1 MKSKLLH
8 EVIDLVDRFQS
19 DSHHYSADIHGFKL
33 WVADGLE
40 EREPMDGV
48 AWEGKDDG
56 RSPESVINTL
66 LVHLNRYAKTY
77 SKSAIYDSDFSTQEE
92 FIYLINLKAFG
103 AMSKM
108 ELIKKNVQDKPTGMQ
123 IINRL
128 IAHGWIGQSDSETDG
143 RSKIIKITKKGKTFL
158 KRVGVGGLLGGG
170 ARHRDLNGCLVRH
183 SYREQRVARI
193 CDRFSCGLRADEGI
207 DVVQGRHPGLEGG
220 VVGFLASAQ
229 SRLD

>member
-19 DSHHYSADIHGFKL
+19 ETHHYSPDIHGFKL

-40 EREPMDGV
+40 EREPMDDV
-48 AWEGKDDG
+48 AWEGKDKG

-128 IAHGWIGQSDSETDG
+128 IAHGWIGQSDSDTDG
-143 RSKIIKITKKGKTFL
+143 RSKIIKITKKGKTALEQQMKKIRQATKIVAGDLTQHEKMKLIQLLEKLDHFHNPIFL
-158 KRVGVGGLLGGG
+158 KNYDSAELL
-170 ARHRDLNGCLVRH
+170 DKVKNEYLPVNN
-183 SYREQRVARI
+183 
-193 CDRFSCGLRADEGI
+193 
-207 DVVQGRHPGLEGG
+207 
-220 VVGFLASAQ
+220 
-229 SRLD
+229 

>member
-19 DSHHYSADIHGFKL
+19 ETHHYSPDIHGFKL

-40 EREPMDGV
+40 EREPMDDV
-48 AWEGKDDG
+48 AWEGKDKG

-128 IAHGWIGQSDSETDG
+128 IAHGWIGQSDSDTDG
-143 RSKIIKITKKGKTFL
+143 RSKIIKITKKGKTALEQQMKKIRQATKIVAGDLTQHEKIKLIQLLQKLDHFHNPIFL
-158 KRVGVGGLLGGG
+158 KNYDSAELL
-170 ARHRDLNGCLVRH
+170 DKVK
-183 SYREQRVARI
+183 SE
-193 CDRFSCGLRADEGI
+193 
-207 DVVQGRHPGLEGG
+207 
-220 VVGFLASAQ
+220 FLPVNN
-229 SRLD
+229 

>member
-40 EREPMDGV
+40 EREPMDVV
-48 AWEGKDDG
+48 AWEGKDEG

-143 RSKIIKITKKGKTFL
+143 RSKIIKITKKGKTALGQQMKKIRQATKIVAGDLTQHEKMKLIQLLEKLDHFHNPIFL
-158 KRVGVGGLLGGG
+158 KNYDSAELL
-170 ARHRDLNGCLVRH
+170 DKVKNEYLPVNN
-183 SYREQRVARI
+183 
-193 CDRFSCGLRADEGI
+193 
-207 DVVQGRHPGLEGG
+207 
-220 VVGFLASAQ
+220 
-229 SRLD
+229 

>member
-40 EREPMDGV
+40 EREPMDVV
-48 AWEGKDDG
+48 AWEGKDEG

-143 RSKIIKITKKGKTFL
+143 RSKIIKITKKGKTALEQQMKKIRQATKIVAGDLTQHEKMKLIQLLEKLDHFHNPIFL
-158 KRVGVGGLLGGG
+158 KITIVLSFWIKSKMSIYL
-170 ARHRDLNGCLVRH
+170 
-183 SYREQRVARI
+183 
-193 CDRFSCGLRADEGI
+193 
-207 DVVQGRHPGLEGG
+207 
-220 VVGFLASAQ
+220 
-229 SRLD
+229 

>member
-19 DSHHYSADIHGFKL
+19 ESHHYSADIHGFKL

-40 EREPMDGV
+40 VREPKVDV
-48 AWEGKDDG
+48 AWEGKDEG

-128 IAHGWIGQSDSETDG
+128 IAHGWIGQSDSDTDG
-143 RSKIIKITKKGKTFL
+143 RSKIIKITKKGKTALEQQMKKIRQATKIVAGDLTQLEKMKLIQLLKKLDHFHNPIFL
-158 KRVGVGGLLGGG
+158 KNYDSAELL
-170 ARHRDLNGCLVRH
+170 DKVKSDYLPVNN
-183 SYREQRVARI
+183 
-193 CDRFSCGLRADEGI
+193 
-207 DVVQGRHPGLEGG
+207 
-220 VVGFLASAQ
+220 
-229 SRLD
+229 

>member
-19 DSHHYSADIHGFKL
+19 ETHHYSPDIHGFKL

-40 EREPMDGV
+40 EREPMDDV
-48 AWEGKDDG
+48 AWEGKDKG

-143 RSKIIKITKKGKTFL
+143 RSKIIKITKKGKTALEQQMKKIRQATKIVAGDLTQHEKMKLIQLLEKLDHFHNPIFL
-158 KRVGVGGLLGGG
+158 KNYDSAELL
-170 ARHRDLNGCLVRH
+170 DKVKSEYLPVNN
-183 SYREQRVARI
+183 
-193 CDRFSCGLRADEGI
+193 
-207 DVVQGRHPGLEGG
+207 
-220 VVGFLASAQ
+220 
-229 SRLD
+229 

>member
-19 DSHHYSADIHGFKL
+19 ETHHYSPDIHGFKL

-40 EREPMDGV
+40 EREPMDDV
-48 AWEGKDDG
+48 AWEGKDKG

-128 IAHGWIGQSDSETDG
+128 IAHGWIGQSDSDTDG
-143 RSKIIKITKKGKTFL
+143 RSKIIKITKKGKTALEQQMKKIRQATKIVAGDLTQHEKIKLIQLLQKLDHFHNPIFL
-158 KRVGVGGLLGGG
+158 KNYDSAELL
-170 ARHRDLNGCLVRH
+170 DKVKNEYLPVNN
-183 SYREQRVARI
+183 
-193 CDRFSCGLRADEGI
+193 
-207 DVVQGRHPGLEGG
+207 
-220 VVGFLASAQ
+220 
-229 SRLD
+229 